1 MIISHNAALFV
12 YNNNIN
18 QNRQEVKI
26 MSCTIKDIVKGNM
39 DTRNERHIKQYLAL
53 IGRACLKSVRE
64 NPAAFRREVSRNA
77 KVIRSNQKEDAKYRK
92 LRAMLG
98 F

>member
-1 MIISHNAALFV
+1 MNKIIN
-12 YNNNIN
+12 
-18 QNRQEVKI
+18 
-26 MSCTIKDIVKGNM
+26 CTVKDIVKGNM
-39 DTRNERHIKQYLAL
+39 EVRHERQTKQYLGL

-77 KVIRSNQKEDAKYRK
+77 KVIRSNQKEEAKYRI

>member
-1 MIISHNAALFV
+1 M
-12 YNNNIN
+12 Y
-18 QNRQEVKI
+18 
-26 MSCTIKDIVKGNM
+26 CTINDIVKSNWEA
-39 DTRNERHIKQYLAL
+39 RNQRQTKQYLAL
-53 IGRACLKSVRE
+53 IGGLCLKSVRE
-64 NPAAFRREVSRNA
+64 NPIAFRREVSRNA

>member
-1 MIISHNAALFV
+1 
-12 YNNNIN
+12 
-18 QNRQEVKI
+18 

-39 DTRNERHIKQYLAL
+39 DTRNERQTNQYLGL
-53 IGRACLKSVRE
+53 IGRVCLKSVRE
-64 NPAAFRREVSRNA
+64 NPIAFRREVSRNA
-77 KVIRSNQKEDAKYRK
+77 KVIMNNQKEEAKYRR